1 MLNAIL
7 VCMGILL
14 ASAEHA
20 PDAPAWAW
28 AFNFAGVGLMLIL
41 AWRCRKEENET

>member
-1 MLNAIL
+1 MNAIL
-7 VCMGILL
+7 FFVGILL

-28 AFNFAGVGLMLIL
+28 AFNFAGVGLVLIL
-41 AWRCRKEENET
+41 AWRCRKEETGT